1 MAKTKDETISCRVTT
16 EQKEWL
22 QQRAMIEDQTLSKIV
37 YKIIKEFHFFR
48 TIFYNIRKNVFNHF
62 FC

>member
-22 QQRAMIEDQTLSKIV
+22 QKKALREDQTLSKIV
-37 YKIIKEFHFFR
+37 YKIIKEY
-48 TIFYNIRKNVFNHF
+48 IEKEIK
-62 FC
+62 